1 MRETYQFAQFVVK
14 FLGEQGV
21 SAHEL
26 YSSFVQEKGMTY
38 GAARDLAGNIK
49 EQWGVDVDSAVP
61 ERPEINVAK
70 QTDQK
75 FAAQIEREEKLKRNE
90 K

>member
-14 FLGEQGV
+14 FLGEQGIN
-21 SAHEL
+21 SHEL
-26 YSSFVQEKGMTY
+26 FASFVQEKGLNH
-38 GAARDLAGNIK
+38 AQARDLAGNLK

-61 ERPEINVAK
+61 EKPEINVAK
-70 QTDQK
+70 QTDDRL
-75 FAAQIEREEKLKRNE
+75 ARQIEREEKLKRNE